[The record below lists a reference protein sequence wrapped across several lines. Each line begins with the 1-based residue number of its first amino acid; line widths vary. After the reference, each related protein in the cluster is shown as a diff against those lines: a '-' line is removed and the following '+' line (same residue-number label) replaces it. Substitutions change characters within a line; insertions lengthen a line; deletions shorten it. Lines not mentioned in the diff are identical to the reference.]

1 MEKITSVFLPAM
13 KLVYRVGGTIVNAS
27 KAIAS
32 IEQRE
37 AINPLVFDLYDDQN
51 MKIATIYANEAVV
64 TYEYE

>member
-27 KAIAS
+27 KTIAS

-51 MKIATIYANEAVV
+51 MKIATIHANEAVV